1 MLVPVLFT
9 AALVVLL
16 LLAEQRGSAPG
27 KWLTKPLASVGF
39 LWTALQ
45 AGALSSTY
53 GKVVLGALLLCL
65 LGDVL
70 LIPKDKRIFMAG
82 IGAFLLGHLGFGAA
96 FLVRGV
102 AAPPTLI
109 AGALLAPGVIWVA
122 LWLSPHLRGP
132 MRVAVTAYVLVISGM
147 VALATGTFGHTLD
160 PRILVGAVLFFL
172 SDLCVARNRFVA
184 PGFANRL
191 VGLPLYYAAQLLLAS
206 TVDRAVF
213 GTLVVP
219 GLGVGGL

>member
-9 AALVVLL
+9 CVFVLLL
-16 LLAEQRGSAPG
+16 LLAEHRGSARG

-39 LWTALQ
+39 LWTAAQ
-45 AGALSSTY
+45 AGALDSTY
-53 GKVVLGALLLCL
+53 GRVVLVALLACL
-65 LGDVL
+65 LGDIL

-82 IGAFLLGHLGFGAA
+82 IGAFLLGHVGFGAA

-102 AAPPTLI
+102 AAPPALI
-109 AGALLAPGVIWVA
+109 ASALLLPGVVWVA
-122 LWLSPHLRGP
+122 IWLSPHLRGP
-132 MRVAVTAYVLVISGM
+132 MRLAVAAYVLVISAM
-147 VALATGTFGHTLD
+147 VALAAGSFGHTFD

-172 SDLCVARNRFVA
+172 SDLTVARNRFVA
-184 PGFANRL
+184 PAFANRL
-191 VGLPLYYAAQLLLAS
+191 VGLPLYYAAQLLLAAS
-206 TVDRAVF
+206 VDRAVY